1 MHYVVARKKE
11 QSPAHRRCCPA
22 AVNRGGTRLAYNR
35 DMRAGFHVGIGGGVP
50 RAVGRAVE
58 RGCDT
63 MQIFV
68 SNPRGWKHSRI
79 PPRDAA
85 EFRDRCRE
93 EGIDPVF
100 VHTPYLINLA
110 ASSLELWERSLDMLV
125 KNMQAAAA
133 LGSAAV
139 VTHLGSH
146 GGEGEDAGIERIV
159 RALWSARARCGEDVH
174 VLLETTAGSGHS
186 VGHGFSQLGRI
197 VKALPRQESP
207 GVCLDTCH
215 VFAAGYELRT
225 PRGLQETLD
234 ELDREI
240 GLTNLE
246 LVHAN
251 DSKSGLGSHLDR
263 HEHIGEGELGMQAFA
278 IMAGHPALCDLP
290 WILETPG
297 MSVEK
302 DRENLRLLRSLAAG
316 T

>member
-1 MHYVVARKKE
+1 M
-11 QSPAHRRCCPA
+11 
-22 AVNRGGTRLAYNR
+22 AYNG

-50 RAVGRAVE
+50 KAVERAVE

-79 PPRDAA
+79 PDRDIA
-85 EFRDRCRE
+85 EFRTRCRE
-93 EGIDPVF
+93 EGIEPVF

-110 ASSLELWERSLDMLV
+110 SPSRELWERSLEMLV

-133 LGSAAV
+133 LGAVGV

-146 GGEGEDAGIERIV
+146 GGEGEDVGIARIV
-159 RALWSARARCGEDVH
+159 RALQSARALCDEDVH

-186 VGHGFSQLGRI
+186 VGHSFSQLGRI
-197 VKALPRQESP
+197 VNALTRQERP

-215 VFAAGYELRT
+215 AFVAGYELRT
-225 PRGLQETLD
+225 PQGLQDTLD
-234 ELDREI
+234 ELDREL
-240 GLTNLE
+240 GLACLE
-246 LVHAN
+246 LIHAN
-251 DSKSGLGSHLDR
+251 DSKGGLGSRLDR

-278 IMAGHPALCDLP
+278 LMAGHPDLRALP

-297 MSVEK
+297 MSAQR
-302 DRENLRLLRSLAAG
+302 DRENLQLLRSLAAG